1 MTCYVCRKAGYM
13 RTQKI
18 LGKLVRTRVDPLLV
32 NLCDIVT
39 TRKNNSIQDGIVQ
52 NITLKGVNV
61 VRFGARGV
69 EFVKW
74 CDVLSVKKN
83 TQ

>member
-1 MTCYVCRKAGYM
+1 M

-18 LGKLVRTRVDPLLV
+18 LGRYVRTRVDPLSV

-39 TRKNNSIQDGIVQ
+39 TKKNKSIRDGIVQ

-61 VRFGARGV
+61 VRFGSQGV

-74 CDVLSVKKN
+74 CDVLSVKK